1 MEGRVFSNEVIHKE
15 LISEK
20 YKNHLQLNIRKAHN
34 PIKKKKSFDPL
45 AVQWENKKIIKK
57 LI

>member
-15 LISEK
+15 LISET

-34 PIKKKKSFDPL
+34 PIKKKKSSDPL
-45 AVQWENKKIIKK
+45 AVQRENKKIIKK
-57 LI
+57 